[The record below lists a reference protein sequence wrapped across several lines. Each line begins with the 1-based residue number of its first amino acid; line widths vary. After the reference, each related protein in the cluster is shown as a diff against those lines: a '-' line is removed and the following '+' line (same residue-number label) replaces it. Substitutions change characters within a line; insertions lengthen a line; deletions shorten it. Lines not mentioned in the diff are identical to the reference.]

1 MYIMIFQSSEVHVGM
16 KKKLHLEIRSL
27 LYQSYS
33 LPLRWI
39 LIIGTQGF
47 SNPYTAFNPW
57 VESYVMDKKPVG

>member
-27 LYQSYS
+27 LCQSYS
-33 LPLRWI
+33 LP

-47 SNPYTAFNPW
+47 SILYTVFNPW